1 VIGLVAALA
10 ATAVLVDSPP
20 PRPHVDERVDHVGA
34 VDVEPVQLGKDV
46 SR

>member
-1 VIGLVAALA
+1 
-10 ATAVLVDSPP
+10 
-20 PRPHVDERVDHVGA
+20 VDERVDHVGA